1 MQNQKAAK
9 PSTLFMSILD
19 VHKKELF
26 LKGYHEV
33 MLGSFSQPG
42 QFVKQLQQSFF
53 EAYVQNVVEYN
64 LAKFRVE
71 ITGFFKQTKNDTGN
85 GKDKVTFAFEYSYDP
100 RRMALTLY
108 SLKAT
113 MNEDIVKE
121 YSFESKKYTQLPA
134 AENIHQQLFEMRD
147 QQIKEAA
154 LRSRQSKSTKH
165 KWKQ

>member
-26 LKGYHEV
+26 LKGYQEV

-64 LAKFRVE
+64 RAKFWVE
-71 ITGFFKQTKNDTGN
+71 ISG
-85 GKDKVTFAFEYSYDP
+85 
-100 RRMALTLY
+100 
-108 SLKAT
+108 
-113 MNEDIVKE
+113 
-121 YSFESKKYTQLPA
+121 
-134 AENIHQQLFEMRD
+134 
-147 QQIKEAA
+147 
-154 LRSRQSKSTKH
+154 
-165 KWKQ
+165 

>member
-9 PSTLFMSILD
+9 PSTRFMSILD

-64 LAKFRVE
+64 LAKFWVE

-85 GKDKVTFAFEYSYDP
+85 GKDKVTFAFEYAYDP

-108 SLKAT
+108 ALKAI

-121 YSFESKKYTQLPA
+121 YAFESKKYTQLPA
-134 AENIHQQLFEMRD
+134 AESIHQQLFEMRD

-154 LRSRQSKSTKH
+154 LQSRQPKPP
-165 KWKQ
+165 KQTRKR

>member
-64 LAKFRVE
+64 LAKFWVE
-71 ITGFFKQTKNDTGN
+71 ITGFFNNAKNN
-85 GKDKVTFAFEYSYDP
+85 KSNAKDKVTFAFEYAYDP

-108 SLKAT
+108 TVKAT
-113 MNEDIVKE
+113 LNEDIVKE
-121 YSFESKKYTQLPA
+121 YAFEGKKYTQLPA
-134 AENIHQQLFEMRD
+134 AKSIHQELFQMRD
-147 QQIKEAA
+147 QQIVAAA
-154 LRSRQSKSTKH
+154 LQLRQRKPPKQSRKR
-165 KWKQ
+165 

>member
-53 EAYVQNVVEYN
+53 EAYVQNVVVYN
-64 LAKFRVE
+64 LAKFWVE
-71 ITGFFKQTKNDTGN
+71 ITGFFKNAKNDTGN
-85 GKDKVTFAFEYSYDP
+85 AKDKVIFAFEYAYDP

-108 SLKAT
+108 ALKAT
-113 MNEDIVKE
+113 LNEDIVKE
-121 YSFESKKYTQLPA
+121 YAFDNKKYTQLPA
-134 AENIHQQLFEMRD
+134 AESIHQQLFEMKD

-154 LRSRQSKSTKH
+154 LRSRQPKPF
-165 KWKQ
+165 KQNRKR